1 MDVTVVLV
9 EGGAPSTA
17 VAPLEIFTSAGVLWN
32 SLLGQAVDPR
42 FQVQTASL
50 GGRTVQTGFGAL
62 RLAPDCAIEDV
73 DSTGLVVIAAVDVDL
88 AAACEAHAALSPWLR
103 RQYEL
108 GATIAGACAGVALI
122 ADAGLLDGKCATT
135 HWGVADVCRRRYPSV
150 RWQPEQILTEADR
163 IVCAGGVYAAV
174 DLSLYLVEKFQGHRL
189 AMETAKALVLE
200 TPRSWQI
207 GYSAEPPDF
216 NHGDERIARVQEWL
230 FCHFN
235 EWASIESLAA
245 RAHMSSRTFVRRFKM
260 ATGENPKHYVQK
272 LRVNAARHLLENDLR
287 SVQEVSYAVG
297 YDDVTFFRSL
307 FKRFSGTTPQA
318 YRERFAVPPSSNTVL
333 AGHHSQR

>member
-9 EGGAPSTA
+9 DGGAPSTA
-17 VAPLEIFTSAGVLWN
+17 VAPAEIFASAGVLWN
-32 SLLGQAVDPR
+32 VLHGQAAEPR
-42 FQVQTASL
+42 FQVRTASL
-50 GGRTVQTGFGAL
+50 GGRPVQPGFGPL
-62 RLAPDCAIEDV
+62 RLEPDFAVEDV
-73 DSTGLVVIAAVDVDL
+73 ESTELVVIAAVGVDL
-88 AAACEAHAALSPWLR
+88 AEGCEAHSALSPWLR
-103 RQYEL
+103 KQYEQ
-108 GATIAGACAGVALI
+108 GSTIAGACAGVPLI

-135 HWGVADVCRRRYPSV
+135 HWGVVDACRLRYPSV
-150 RWQPEQILTEADR
+150 RWQPEQILTESGR

-200 TPRSWQI
+200 TPRTWQI

-216 NHGDERIARVQEWL
+216 DHGDERIARVQEWL
-230 FCHFN
+230 FQHFN

-245 RAHMSSRTFVRRFKM
+245 RGHMSPRTFVRRFKM

-272 LRVNAARHLLENDLR
+272 LRINAARHLLENDLR

-297 YDDVTFFRSL
+297 YDDVKYFRTL
-307 FKRFSGTTPQA
+307 FRRFTGTTPQE
-318 YRERFAVPPSSNTVL
+318 YCRRFAVDPP
-333 AGHHSQR
+333 